1 MPTVTLLLP
10 ALPALRGD
18 WPLALSKALG
28 RADRPSRGEAGERAQ
43 LLRHFN
49 LVPRGWAVA
58 ALTRQVDVGDA
69 GTSAWV
75 RADPAW
81 VRPEMTGARLF
92 ACSEGVGVE
101 QADVD
106 AFLPALQPLFGDAG
120 FALDAPV
127 PSRWYLRVPRETPLP
142 AFVDPS
148 EALGT
153 DVFAHLSGEAG
164 DSGTSRRWRALL
176 NDAQIVLHNHPRNA
190 RRVAS
195 GRPPINSLWFW
206 GGGALPDRVASAYA
220 EAQTSDA
227 TLHSLSAAA
236 GMSTQPLAG
245 QFSPPTVPTL
255 IDLRSSRSMD
265 AVASG
270 WILPAIR
277 SLGEGRVES
286 VLLDLEDGARFLLL
300 RSHRWRVWRKP
311 LASAGADARTPLA
324 GTESR
329 Q

>member
-18 WPLALSKALG
+18 WPPALSKALG

-43 LLRHFN
+43 LLRHFD
-49 LVPRGWAVA
+49 VIPRGWAVA

-75 RADPAW
+75 RADPSW

-127 PSRWYLRVPRETPLP
+127 PSRWYLRVSRETPLP

-153 DVFAHLSGEAG
+153 DVFEHLSGQAG

-195 GRPPINSLWFW
+195 GEAAHQFVVVLGR
-206 GGGALPDRVASAYA
+206 GSA
-220 EAQTSDA
+220 
-227 TLHSLSAAA
+227 
-236 GMSTQPLAG
+236 P
-245 QFSPPTVPTL
+245 
-255 IDLRSSRSMD
+255 
-265 AVASG
+265 
-270 WILPAIR
+270 
-277 SLGEGRVES
+277 
-286 VLLDLEDGARFLLL
+286 
-300 RSHRWRVWRKP
+300 
-311 LASAGADARTPLA
+311 
-324 GTESR
+324 
-329 Q
+329 